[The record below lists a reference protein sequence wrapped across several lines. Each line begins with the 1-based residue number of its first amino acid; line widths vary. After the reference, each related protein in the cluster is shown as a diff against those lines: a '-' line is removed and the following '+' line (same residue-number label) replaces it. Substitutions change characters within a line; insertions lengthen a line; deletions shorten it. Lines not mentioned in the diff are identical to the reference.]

1 MIGGWWQLRCMS
13 KSYMR
18 SKHPMKSWSQ
28 QIWAWYLFTYLVT
41 LVEIIWI
48 ESSAIPNIT
57 TIADLQF
64 LTSKAGIWIK
74 FELEDILYWQQLRW
88 LAKPLLYTSSSLHR
102 VGNTISF
109 QVSCYFD
116 SADNFSMD
124 YHTCDGDVTATMI
137 FQHFEGH
144 VDNTISHEKQASPQV
159 RTTYYRSTIDLH
171 PYVYI
176 IFLLPFEGGAMVGVV
191 WSSLKQPAFGFRW
204 SSAKVSQLM
213 SLSIASDSFS
223 LWAQRAL
230 NSRHILLHGNSGKDN
245 IPHCG
250 RA

>member
-1 MIGGWWQLRCMS
+1 MYTIFHHIIPLLVLLYEISKRSRNTKQIKKSMLFVVRTNFGTALPIGNNWRLTAYVWTETDTLKLLIQDDRWVVTTMCMS

-48 ESSAIPNIT
+48 ESSAIPDIT

-102 VGNTISF
+102 VGNTVSF

-116 SADNFSMD
+116 SADNFSID
-124 YHTCDGDVTATMI
+124 YHTCDGDVTAPMI
-137 FQHFEGH
+137 F
-144 VDNTISHEKQASPQV
+144 
-159 RTTYYRSTIDLH
+159 
-171 PYVYI
+171 
-176 IFLLPFEGGAMVGVV
+176 
-191 WSSLKQPAFGFRW
+191 
-204 SSAKVSQLM
+204 
-213 SLSIASDSFS
+213 
-223 LWAQRAL
+223 
-230 NSRHILLHGNSGKDN
+230 
-245 IPHCG
+245 
-250 RA
+250 